1 MNEIRDTDLRV
12 FVDAVK
18 TYFTNI
24 TGQTADVSAAFLGA
38 GDMPNHGYTGAITLA
53 GRFRGSVYFTAP
65 RLLLRDLL
73 AQMGEPDTCEEN
85 LLDAVG
91 EIANTIA
98 GNARQRFGNG
108 LEISVPSRVR
118 SDAPFAITRRARPFV
133 IRLRWRNLDAA
144 VVVDIELNP
153 AA

>member
-1 MNEIRDTDLRV
+1 MNELRDTDLRV

-18 TYFTNI
+18 TYFANI
-24 TGQTADVSAAFLGA
+24 SGEAADVSAAFLGGA
-38 GDMPNHGYTGAITLA
+38 EMPNHGYTGAITLS

-65 RLLLRDLL
+65 RLMLRELLV
-73 AQMGEPDTCEEN
+73 AMNEPDTCEAN

-98 GNARQRFGNG
+98 GNARQSFGEK

-133 IRLRWRNLDAA
+133 ITLRWRNQSAA
-144 VVVDIELNP
+144 VVVDIEAL
-153 AA
+153 AAA